1 MKISFHGAA
10 RTVTGSKHIITL
22 NNGRS
27 ILLDCGLFQGMGK
40 ETMPL
45 NSEWGFEPAHID
57 EMVLSHAHIDHCGLI
72 PKLVKDGYKG
82 RIWCTSATADLAR
95 ILMRDSARI
104 QEGDVKYI
112 NKHRVQDNRELI
124 EPLYTEE
131 DAIAAAEHFCLLEYG
146 DTKEILEGVS
156 VILTDAGHLLGSA
169 AVNLTITENGKTTKL
184 TFSGDVGRY
193 RDAILRSPAV
203 FQADDYVVMESTY
216 GDKLHKPIPPND
228 TELLDWINKTCLEQK
243 GKLVIPSFS
252 VGRTQE
258 LLYQLNRFELAGKLP
273 DLQYF
278 VDSPLSIEATE
289 VIKAHPECFNAEVE
303 MVMRKDPDVFKF
315 KGLTYTRT
323 VEESMRINDVVG
335 PCVIISSSGMA
346 EAGRVK
352 HHIVHNIGDP
362 NSTILL
368 VGYCEPRSL
377 GGQLKAGNKQVKIF
391 GKPFD
396 VVASVGSIDSM
407 SAHGDYED
415 LLHWLS
421 CQSTTDLK
429 KVFLVHGDYD
439 VQQTF
444 AQKIL
449 AAGYKSVEIPAQHSV
464 WDL

>member
-22 NNGRS
+22 DNGKS

-40 ETMPL
+40 ETMSL

-112 NKHRVQDNRELI
+112 NKHRKQENRELI

-131 DAIAAAEHFCLLEYG
+131 DAIAAAGHFSILEYG
-146 DTKEILEGVS
+146 YSREILEGVS
-156 VILTDAGHLLGSA
+156 LVFTDAGHLLGSA
-169 AVNLTITENGKTTKL
+169 AVNLTLTENGKTTKL

-203 FQADDYVVMESTY
+203 FQEADYVVMESTY
-216 GDKLHKPIPPND
+216 GDKLHKPVVKND
-228 TELLDWINKTCLEQK
+228 TELLDWITKTCLQKK

-258 LLYQLNRFELAGKLP
+258 LLYTLNRYELAGKLP
-273 DLQYF
+273 DLRYF

-303 MVMRKDPDVFKF
+303 LVMRKDPDVFKF
-315 KGLTYTRT
+315 KGLTYSRT
-323 VEESMRINDVVG
+323 VEESMAINDIEG

-352 HHIVHNIGDP
+352 HHIVQNIGDAR
-362 NSTILL
+362 NTILM
-368 VGYCEPRSL
+368 VGHCEPRSL
-377 GGQLKAGNKQVKIF
+377 GGRLKAGDKQVKIF

-421 CQSTTDLK
+421 CQHTADLK

-439 VQQTF
+439 VQQIF

-449 AAGYKSVEIPAQHSV
+449 ATGYKAVEIPEQHSI
-464 WDL
+464 WEL